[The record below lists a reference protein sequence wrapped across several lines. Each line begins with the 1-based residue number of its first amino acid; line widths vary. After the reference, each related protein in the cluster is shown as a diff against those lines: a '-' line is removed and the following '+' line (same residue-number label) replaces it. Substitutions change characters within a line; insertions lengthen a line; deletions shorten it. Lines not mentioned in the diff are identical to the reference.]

1 MSEYK
6 TKDTTKSE
14 REQKRKAHP
23 YMSKED
29 FDIMFENN
37 PDFDTSDMSRAKTGG
52 LMSCSG
58 GGIAV
63 QGTKFKGIF

>member
-1 MSEYK
+1 MSEYE

-14 REQKRKAHP
+14 REKKRKRFP
-23 YMSKED
+23 MMPKDE
-29 FDIMFENN
+29 FDIRFENN
-37 PDFDTSDMSRAKTGG
+37 PDFDTPDMSRAKTGG

>member
-14 REQKRKAHP
+14 REQKRKKHP
-23 YMSKED
+23 MMPED
-29 FDIMFENN
+29 EFDIRFENN

-63 QGTKFKGIF
+63 QGTKFKGVF

>member
-14 REQKRKAHP
+14 REKKRKQFP
-23 YMSKED
+23 MMPKDE
-29 FDIMFENN
+29 FDIRFENN
-37 PDFDTSDMSRAKTGG
+37 PDFDTPDMSRAKTGG